1 VTGPEAWASEAAGVV
16 VIVVTSGSVA
26 RTLLLPGSRVGFLL
40 KRIDQGTD
48 RIFRVL
54 GHMVSTHER
63 RSRFRSVHAPVILAA
78 QLWSWLVLYFLS
90 FALLLW
96 PQTGQLGRALRESG
110 SSLLTL
116 GFAATGRGTAVTID
130 LLAAATGL
138 IIVALQIA
146 YLPTLYNAFN
156 RREADVSLLA
166 VRAGQPAW
174 GPELLARSHLM
185 GAVSEL
191 PSLYAT
197 WERWA
202 AEVAESHSSYPV
214 LLRFRAANPLSSW
227 LTGFLAVLDSAALY
241 ASITTE
247 GFPLQARLFLR
258 MGFGCLQQLA
268 DTVGIPYD
276 PDPRPDAGIRLTE
289 AEFQQGIDRLRAY
302 DFPID
307 RPLEEVWIHFQG
319 WRVNYESIV
328 YTMAYEL
335 DAPPALWSG
344 PRRHPTP
351 QVAPRRLLDRTP
363 DDPEGARPARPSR
376 KAET

>member
-1 VTGPEAWASEAAGVV
+1 V
-16 VIVVTSGSVA
+16 VIVLTSGSVA

-40 KRIDQGTD
+40 GKIDQGTD
-48 RIFRVL
+48 RLFRL
-54 GHMVSTHER
+54 IGRLTTSHER
-63 RSRFRSVHAPVILAA
+63 RHRYRSVHAPLILAA
-78 QLWSWLVLYFLS
+78 QLWSWLVLYLVGY
-90 FALLLW
+90 ALLLW
-96 PQTGQLGRALRESG
+96 PETGQLAAALKESG

-116 GFAATGRGTAVTID
+116 GFAATGRGTAVVLD

-138 IIVALQIA
+138 IVVALQIA
-146 YLPTLYNAFN
+146 YLPTLYSAFN

-174 GPELLARSHLM
+174 GPELLARSYLM

-191 PSLYAT
+191 PALYSI

-202 AEVAESHSSYPV
+202 AELAESHSSYPV

-227 LTGFLAVLDSAALY
+227 LTSFLAVLDSAALL
-241 ASITTE
+241 ASLSTDRP
-247 GFPLQARLFLR
+247 PLEARLFLR

-268 DTVGIPYD
+268 ATLGIPFD
-276 PDPRPDAGIRLTE
+276 SDPRPDAGIALTE
-289 AEFQQGIDRLRAY
+289 AEFRQGIDRLQAY
-302 DFPID
+302 NVPLD
-307 RPLEEVWIHFQG
+307 RPVEEVWIHFQG

-328 YTMAYEL
+328 YHLAFEI

-351 QVAPRRLLDRTP
+351 QVAPQRLLDRTP
-363 DDPEGARPARPSR
+363 DDPEGAKPGRSTEAPATKSQP
-376 KAET
+376 AGPAPVVE